1 MFVEIILSL
10 KNCRQLTRHGL
21 CLRNEITVD
30 MVKKLNWKFDFRFKM
45 LFTVSFRFMFR
56 NAVSLEGC
64 DKKEKAKLYFSSNQ
78 VSDYFH
84 FICLFRY
91 LKTEIIN
98 RNRDSGD
105 WHLQIQQLVRAIPW
119 RQSKGSKESHLEIN
133 RVVWSVIKK
142 KGSRNNYQY
151 YLILFTGFKRET
163 TQDSD

>member
-1 MFVEIILSL
+1 
-10 KNCRQLTRHGL
+10 
-21 CLRNEITVD
+21 
-30 MVKKLNWKFDFRFKM
+30 M
-45 LFTVSFRFMFR
+45 LFTVSFRFMFC
-56 NAVSLEGC
+56 NAVSIDGC
-64 DKKEKAKLYFSSNQ
+64 YKKEKAKLYFSSNQ

-163 TQDSD
+163 TQDSDYYLGSEPIWRTRLKHLVFFNMTNEGVMLNWSW